1 MTQDGKIVP
10 FSPGAGDSSPANM
23 SPPPPTSTT
32 SSAAAPS
39 GGPPPDGTGAPP
51 KLPSDP
57 SDAFDTQPGLEEYH
71 FEESSGKF
79 WLRNHAKTWV
89 SLAEGG
95 FKRHLKK
102 QGKREKLSP
111 KDIEAGLAISPMDEV
126 IRNIEQNHRVAFA
139 GALAGYRAGLHKVA
153 GRMVLVSE
161 DPELVLP
168 KKGDW
173 PVLRAYFEGL
183 FIGEELTDE
192 ETKATTKIDQTAHFY
207 GWLQHVVD
215 CLYKGR
221 ISSGLALC
229 VAGERDCG
237 KSRLAMILRW
247 IMGGRVAKPY
257 AAMIG
262 RDNFNRELF
271 EAVLQLID
279 DENADTRIEQR
290 LKFGAEIKKVV
301 ANDEV
306 KQRGMH
312 RDGITLS
319 VLWRLV
325 ILVNLEPERLMVLP
339 PIDSDIQDKLLM
351 LKGYKRPLPA
361 EDAPPEVRAAWPM
374 PMATRTEDEKE
385 AFRARLRAEL
395 PAFLW
400 WLLNDFKMP
409 SHVDGGRFSV
419 RHWQH
424 PQIRDRL
431 QQFSPHVRLW
441 QLIESSLCVF
451 QEYDPGTTGENP
463 TPATRIE
470 REEWT
475 GTARELHDLLKSDKS
490 QLTADEKRKVPDP
503 AWIGQR
509 LEAAREHFGKDVAD
523 QKRTAKARTWTLKHK
538 PGLVD

>member
-1 MTQDGKIVP
+1 MSDDSNITP
-10 FSPGAGDSSPANM
+10 FPPAGEQSLPAN
-23 SPPPPTSTT
+23 TSTDT
-32 SSAAAPS
+32 PAATPPA
-39 GGPPPDGTGAPP
+39 PPDP
-51 KLPSDP
+51 DQ
-57 SDAFDTQPGLEEYH
+57 AFSTKPGVEEYH

-79 WLRNHAKTWV
+79 WLRNAAGVWV

-102 QGKREKLSP
+102 LGKRDKLGP
-111 KDIEAGLAISPMDEV
+111 KEIEAGKAITQMDEE
-126 IRNIEQNHRVAFA
+126 IRKVEQNHRVAFA
-139 GALAGYRAGLHKVA
+139 GALAGYRAGIHKVA

-161 DPELVLP
+161 DPDLVLP
-168 KKGDW
+168 MRGEW
-173 PVLRAYFEGL
+173 PTLKAYFNGL
-183 FIGEELTDE
+183 LIGEEIQDDE
-192 ETKATTKIDQTAHFY
+192 KGTRQQIDQTAHFY

-229 VAGERDCG
+229 VAGERDSG
-237 KSRLAMILRW
+237 KSRLGMILRW
-247 IMGGRVAKPY
+247 ILGGRVAKPY

-351 LKGYKRPLPA
+351 LKGYKRAQPA
-361 EDAPPEVRAAWPM
+361 PDADEYTRACWPM
-374 PMATRTEDEKE
+374 PMPTRTEDEKE

-400 WLLNDFKMP
+400 WLLNEFKMP

-441 QLIESSLCVF
+441 QFIESSRVVF
-451 QEYDPGTTGENP
+451 EKYHEGNATDDQDRPGYRP
-463 TPATRIE
+463 VP
-470 REEWT
+470 EWT
-475 GTARELHDLLKSDKS
+475 GTARELHDVLKSEKS

-509 LEAAREHFGKDVAD
+509 LEAAREHFGEEVAKP
-523 QKRTAKARTWTLKHK
+523 QRSAKARNWRLKHK

>member
-1 MTQDGKIVP
+1 MSDDNKVTP
-10 FSPGAGDSSPANM
+10 FPGAADNGLPANN
-23 SPPPPTSTT
+23 PAP
-32 SSAAAPS
+32 AAPTE
-39 GGPPPDGTGAPP
+39 DGAPP
-51 KLPSDP
+51 IDP
-57 SDAFDTQPGLEEYH
+57 ASAFKTKSGLEEYY

-79 WLRNHAKTWV
+79 WLRNTVGTWV

-102 QGKREKLSP
+102 LGKREKLSP
-111 KDIEAGLAISPMDEV
+111 KEIEAGKAISQMDEE
-126 IRNIEQNHRVAFA
+126 IRKVEQNHRVAFA

-161 DPELVLP
+161 DPEIVVP
-168 KKGDW
+168 VKGEW
-173 PVLRAYFEGL
+173 PVLRAFFDGL
-183 FIGEELTDE
+183 FIGEEILDE
-192 ETKATTKIDQTAHFY
+192 ETGARQRIDQTAHFY

-215 CLYKGR
+215 CYQRGR
-221 ISSGLALC
+221 IASGLALC
-229 VAGERDCG
+229 VAGQKDCG

-247 IMGGRVAKPY
+247 ILGGRVAKPY

-279 DENADTRIEQR
+279 DENADTRIEMR
-290 LKFGAEIKKVV
+290 LKFGAEIKKIV

-325 ILVNLEPERLMVLP
+325 VLVNLEAERLMVLP

-351 LKGYKRPLPA
+351 LKGYRRPEPPADAPA
-361 EDAPPEVRAAWPM
+361 EIRASWPM
-374 PMATRTEDEKE
+374 PMPTRSEDEKE
-385 AFRARLRAEL
+385 AFRVRLRAEL

-409 SHVDGGRFSV
+409 SHVGGGRFSV

-431 QQFSPHVRLW
+431 QQFAPHVRLW
-441 QLIESSLCVF
+441 QLIESSRVVF
-451 QEYDPGTTGENP
+451 EKWDPGVP
-463 TPATRIE
+463 TDPNSRPGYVAVP
-470 REEWT
+470 EWS
-475 GTARELHDLLKSDKS
+475 GKARELSDLLRSEKS

-509 LEAAREHFGKDVAD
+509 LEAAKEHFGSDVAD
-523 QKRTAKARTWTLKHK
+523 QKRTALARLWRLKHK
-538 PGLVD
+538 PGLID